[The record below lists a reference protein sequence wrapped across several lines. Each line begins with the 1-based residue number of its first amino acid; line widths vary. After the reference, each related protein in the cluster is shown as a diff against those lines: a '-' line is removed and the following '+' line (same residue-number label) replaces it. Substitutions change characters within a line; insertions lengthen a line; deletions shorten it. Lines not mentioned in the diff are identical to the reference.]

1 MCVSRSTERL
11 ASTVDA
17 SSAAA
22 DGPTFADPQP
32 DVEMTSWRT
41 IFRSCLTFP
50 GQGCRAMH
58 ATTRAGID
66 HVSAF
71 AFCWSQIFDLGNV
84 ALASRY
90 LSRRLRNGG
99 TKYNCTRER

>member
-11 ASTVDA
+11 AFNGSYA

-22 DGPTFADPQP
+22 AASTFADPQP

-71 AFCWSQIFDLGNV
+71 AFLLV
-84 ALASRY
+84 ADI
-90 LSRRLRNGG
+90 
-99 TKYNCTRER
+99 